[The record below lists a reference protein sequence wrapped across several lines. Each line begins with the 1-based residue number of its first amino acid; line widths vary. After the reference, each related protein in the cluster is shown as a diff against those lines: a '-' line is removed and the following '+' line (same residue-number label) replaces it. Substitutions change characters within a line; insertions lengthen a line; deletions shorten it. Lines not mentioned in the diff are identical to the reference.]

1 MINAKHRH
9 LSLTTAISL
18 VVSSMIG
25 TGVFTSLGYQLLDIQ
40 SGFSIIMLWFIGG
53 VISLFGALS
62 YSELASA
69 LPRSGGEYYLLSRI
83 LHPSIGL
90 SAGIISA
97 TVGFSAPAV
106 LAAIALANYLKP
118 IFVNVNVSIL
128 AATVI
133 ILLNILHSFSL
144 GIGKSFQVWSTLLKL
159 FTMILFIF
167 AGIFFSDKQNIS
179 FSPKLEDLKIV
190 LSPEFAVNLVWVSY
204 AYAGWNSS
212 VYVVGEIVKPN
223 KNIFKSILI
232 GTLLVAAFYV
242 MLNYVFLVV
251 SPIESLKGEIE
262 IGYISSVNLF
272 GEKSA
277 KLVSILIGLLLLS
290 TVSSYV
296 YVGPR
301 IIQAIGKDYDK
312 LSFLSEQNQNGVPF
326 NAFIIQLVISLGFIL
341 SSTFEEV
348 VLYTGI
354 ILIITTSITV
364 CSLIYLRLKEPY
376 LNRPY
381 KVWGYPFI
389 PFIFLILNS
398 WILVYTVYLKPTESI
413 IGICLM
419 IFSLGLFFVLKR
431 EKKYE
436 A

>member
-118 IFVNVNVSIL
+118 IFININVSIL

-144 GIGKSFQVWSTLLKL
+144 GVGKSFQVWSTLLKL

-167 AGIFFSDKQNIS
+167 AGIFFSDKQDIS
-179 FSPKLEDLKIV
+179 FSPRLEDLKIV

-277 KLVSILIGLLLLS
+277 KLISILIGLLLLS

-301 IIQAIGKDYDK
+301 IIQAIGEDYDK
-312 LSFLSEQNQNGVPF
+312 LSFLSKINQNGVPF

-354 ILIITTSITV
+354 ILIITTSVTV
-364 CSLIYLRLKEPY
+364 CSLIYLRLKEPV

-381 KVWGYPFI
+381 KVWGYPFT
-389 PFIFLILNS
+389 PFIFIILNT

-419 IFSLGLFFVLKR
+419 IFSLGLFFMLKR

>member
-53 VISLFGALS
+53 VISLSGALS

-69 LPRSGGEYYLLSRI
+69 LPKSGGEYYLLSRI

-118 IFVNVNVSIL
+118 IFVNINVSIL

-133 ILLNILHSFSL
+133 LLLNILHSFSL
-144 GIGKSFQVWSTLLKL
+144 GVGKSFQVWSTLLKL

-167 AGIFFSDKQNIS
+167 AGIFFSDKQDIS
-179 FSPKLEDLKIV
+179 FSPRIEDLKIV

-277 KLVSILIGLLLLS
+277 KLISILIGLLLLS

-301 IIQAIGKDYDK
+301 IIQAIGEDYDK
-312 LSFLSEQNQNGVPF
+312 LSFLSEINKNGVPF

-364 CSLIYLRLKEPY
+364 CSLIYLRLKEPD
-376 LNRPY
+376 LKRPY
-381 KVWGYPFI
+381 KVWGYPFT
-389 PFIFLILNS
+389 PFIFIILNT
-398 WILVYTVYLKPTESI
+398 WILVYSVYLKPTESI

-419 IFSLGLFFVLKR
+419 IFSLGLFFILKR
-431 EKKYE
+431 EKNYE

>member
-144 GIGKSFQVWSTLLKL
+144 GVGKSFQVWSTLLKL

-232 GTLLVAAFYV
+232 GTLLVAAFYL

-277 KLVSILIGLLLLS
+277 KLISILIGLLLLS

-312 LSFLSEQNQNGVPF
+312 LSFLSKINQNGVPF

-381 KVWGYPFI
+381 KVWGYPFT
-389 PFIFLILNS
+389 PFIFIILNS

>member
-1 MINAKHRH
+1 
-9 LSLTTAISL
+9 
-18 VVSSMIG
+18 
-25 TGVFTSLGYQLLDIQ
+25 
-40 SGFSIIMLWFIGG
+40 
-53 VISLFGALS
+53 
-62 YSELASA
+62 
-69 LPRSGGEYYLLSRI
+69 
-83 LHPSIGL
+83 
-90 SAGIISA
+90 
-97 TVGFSAPAV
+97 
-106 LAAIALANYLKP
+106 
-118 IFVNVNVSIL
+118 
-128 AATVI
+128 
-133 ILLNILHSFSL
+133 
-144 GIGKSFQVWSTLLKL
+144 
-159 FTMILFIF
+159 MILFIF

-277 KLVSILIGLLLLS
+277 KLISILIGLLLLS

-301 IIQAIGKDYDK
+301 IIQAIGEDYDK
-312 LSFLSEQNQNGVPF
+312 LSFLSKINQNGVPF

-364 CSLIYLRLKEPY
+364 CSLIYLRLKEPD

-381 KVWGYPFI
+381 KVWGYPFT
-389 PFIFLILNS
+389 PFIFIILNT

>member
-1 MINAKHRH
+1 
-9 LSLTTAISL
+9 
-18 VVSSMIG
+18 MIG

-40 SGFSIIMLWFIGG
+40 SGFSIIMLWIIGG
-53 VISLFGALS
+53 IISLFGALS

-69 LPRSGGEYYLLSRI
+69 LPKSGGEYYLLSRI

-90 SAGIISA
+90 SAGIVSA

-106 LAAIALANYLKP
+106 LAAIAFANYLKP
-118 IFVNVNVSIL
+118 IFESINVSII

-133 ILLNILHSFSL
+133 LLLNILHSFSL
-144 GIGKSFQVWSTLLKL
+144 GGGKSFQVWSTLIKL

-167 AGIFFSDKQNIS
+167 TGIFYSDKQDIS
-179 FSPKLEDLKIV
+179 FIPKIEDIKIV

-212 VYVVGEIVKPN
+212 VYVVGEIVKP
-223 KNIFKSILI
+223 KINIFKSIII
-232 GTLLVAAFYV
+232 GTSLVAIFYV
-242 MLNYVFLVV
+242 MLNYIFLIV
-251 SPIESLKGEIE
+251 SPIDLMKGEIE
-262 IGYISSVNLF
+262 IGYISSVHLF
-272 GEKSA
+272 GDKSA
-277 KLVSILIGLLLLS
+277 KLISILIGLLLLS

-301 IIQAIGKDYDK
+301 IIQAIGEDYDR
-312 LSFLSEQNQNGVPF
+312 LSFLSKVNQNGVPF
-326 NAFIIQLVISLGFIL
+326 NAFIIQLLISLGFIL

-364 CSLIYLRLKEPY
+364 CSLIYLRFKEPG
-376 LNRPY
+376 LKRPY
-381 KVWGYPFI
+381 KVWGYPFT
-389 PFIFLILNS
+389 PLIFVVLNT
-398 WILVYTVYLKPTESI
+398 WILFYTIYLKPTESI

-419 IFSLGLFFVLKR
+419 IFSLGLFFILKR
-431 EKKYE
+431 EKRL
-436 A
+436 

>member
-1 MINAKHRH
+1 MINAEHRH
-9 LSLTTAISL
+9 LSLTAAISL

-90 SAGIISA
+90 SAGVISA

-144 GIGKSFQVWSTLLKL
+144 GVGKSFQVWSTLLKL

-272 GEKSA
+272 GEESA
-277 KLVSILIGLLLLS
+277 KLISILIGLLLLS

-301 IIQAIGKDYDK
+301 IIQAIGEDYDK

-326 NAFIIQLVISLGFIL
+326 NAFIVQLVISLGFIL

-354 ILIITTSITV
+354 ILIITTSVTV
-364 CSLIYLRLKEPY
+364 CSLIYLRLKEPD

-381 KVWGYPFI
+381 KVWGYPYT
-389 PFIFLILNS
+389 PFIFIILNT
-398 WILVYTVYLKPTESI
+398 WILVYSVYLKPAESLT
-413 IGICLM
+413 GICLM

>member
-1 MINAKHRH
+1 LINAKHRH

-40 SGFSIIMLWFIGG
+40 SGFSIIMLWLIGG
-53 VISLFGALS
+53 IISLFGALS

-69 LPRSGGEYYLLSRI
+69 LPKSGGEYYLLSRI

-90 SAGIISA
+90 SAGIVSA

-106 LAAIALANYLKP
+106 LAAIAFANYLKP
-118 IFVNVNVSIL
+118 IFESINVSIL

-133 ILLNILHSFSL
+133 LLLNILHSFSL
-144 GIGKSFQVWSTLLKL
+144 GGGKSFQVWSTLIKL

-167 AGIFFSDKQNIS
+167 TGIFYSDKQDIS
-179 FSPKLEDLKIV
+179 FIPKIEDIKIV

-212 VYVVGEIVKPN
+212 VYVVGEIVKP
-223 KNIFKSILI
+223 KINIFKSIII
-232 GTLLVAAFYV
+232 GTSLVAIFYV
-242 MLNYVFLVV
+242 MLNYIFLIVA
-251 SPIESLKGEIE
+251 PIDLMKGEIE
-262 IGYISSVNLF
+262 IGYISSVHLF
-272 GEKSA
+272 GDKSA
-277 KLVSILIGLLLLS
+277 KFISILIGLLLLS

-301 IIQAIGKDYDK
+301 IIQAIGEDYDR
-312 LSFLSEQNQNGVPF
+312 LSFLSKVNQNGVPF
-326 NAFIIQLVISLGFIL
+326 NAFIIQLFISLGFIL

-364 CSLIYLRLKEPY
+364 CSLIYLRFKEPG
-376 LNRPY
+376 LKRPY
-381 KVWGYPFI
+381 KVWGYPFT
-389 PFIFLILNS
+389 PLIFVVLNT
-398 WILVYTVYLKPTESI
+398 WILFYTIYLKPTESI

-419 IFSLGLFFVLKR
+419 IFSLGLFFILKR
-431 EKKYE
+431 EKRL
-436 A
+436 